1 METYSQAVDKHING
15 QGEPIKVW
23 LKTQASQEI

>member
-1 METYSQAVDKHING
+1 MNKYSRAVDKHING

-23 LKTQASQEI
+23 LKAQASSL